1 MYESSKRED
10 KPMKRTFLSAL
21 IVIGLLTVGF
31 WSGRKSV
38 TFLPTNTQLV
48 DEMNLAMRQLGQTNE
63 INFLREMVRR
73 EMQLRSTGDASRR
86 YGEQPCRTAD

>member
-1 MYESSKRED
+1 
-10 KPMKRTFLSAL
+10 MKRTFLSAL

-63 INFLREMVRR
+63 VNFLREMVRR
-73 EMQLRSTGDASRR
+73 EMQLRSAGDASRR

>member
-1 MYESSKRED
+1 
-10 KPMKRTFLSAL
+10 MKRAFLSAL
-21 IVIGLLTVGF
+21 IVIGLLSVGF

-73 EMQLRSTGDASRR
+73 EMQLRSAGDSSPR
-86 YGEQPCRTAD
+86 YREQPCRAAD